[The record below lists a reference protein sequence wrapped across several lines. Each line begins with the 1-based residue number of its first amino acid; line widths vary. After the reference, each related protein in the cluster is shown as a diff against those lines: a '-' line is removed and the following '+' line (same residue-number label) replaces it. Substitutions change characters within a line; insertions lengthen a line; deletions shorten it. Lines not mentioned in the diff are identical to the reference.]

1 MNRRGF
7 TLIELLAV
15 IVILSIILVVAVP
28 NLLDTYKQS
37 KLRSEGAFINQLSKG
52 IESYVSL
59 NGSNLSYNPDGKGCK
74 FYTGFNR
81 TSEDVDIFKNESITM
96 SNVID
101 SGVIEEKDYINPGN
115 RNKECNKDAKVYV
128 YRDSDYVYCFRVEKD
143 DLECLS
149 DDYKETIEDEEGKDY
164 KYVLDTC
171 IWTNG
176 ECEGNN

>member
-59 NGSNLSYNPDGKGCK
+59 YGSNLSYNSDGKGCK
-74 FYTGFNR
+74 EYTGFNK
-81 TSEDVDIFKNESITM
+81 TSEDVDIFKNDSITM
-96 SNVID
+96 STVIG
-101 SGVIEEKDYINPGN
+101 SGVIEKKDYINPGN
-115 RNKECNKDAKVYV
+115 RNKECNNDAKVYV
-128 YRDSDYVYCFRVEKD
+128 YRDSDYVYCFRVKKD
-143 DLECLS
+143 DLGCLS
-149 DDYKETIEDEEGKDY
+149 DDYKATIDGDSA
-164 KYVLDTC
+164 LDTC
-171 IWTNG
+171 IWTKG
-176 ECEGNN
+176 ECEVNN